1 MTSRGATAANAAPRV
16 VARRCDFEPTVGRVE
31 FEDRLAG
38 VVVGTVD
45 DVVLRR
51 NDGVPAYNLAVV
63 VDDGLQGVTE
73 VVRGDD
79 LLSSTPARSILQELL
94 GLDRPSYLHVPLV
107 VDDDGERLAKRR
119 GVPLTLAELAAT
131 GVGVTSVIS
140 WIVETLGDRAGRWRW
155 RRNPHVE

>member
-1 MTSRGATAANAAPRV
+1 M
-16 VARRCDFEPTVGRVE
+16 
-31 FEDRLAG
+31 
-38 VVVGTVD
+38 VVGAVD

-63 VDDGLQGVTE
+63 VDDGLQGITE

-79 LLSSTPARSILQELL
+79 LLSSTPRQIFLQELL
-94 GLDRPSYLHVPLV
+94 GLDRPAYLHVPLV

-131 GVGVTSVIS
+131 GIGAPSVVS
-140 WIVETLGDRAGRWRW
+140 WIAGTLGVVPVGGDGGETLTLSEIIEVFDPQRIDRAPCPLPPFAVAMHDG
-155 RRNPHVE
+155 